1 MVMTDEMKARQTNG
15 KDFMCVCNMCT
26 NYNVCLAQDKE
37 KEKLLQEAY
46 LDEKSA
52 GVFVWVTAI
61 LIGVFLGYAWCWGAM
76 KGTVNQQN
84 AQIQQYKIYVDDV
97 KSSKEW
103 QAIDKCKDG
112 DYWKAECIAWEL
124 NNGGK

>member
-1 MVMTDEMKARQTNG
+1 MVMKKEMKEKNS
-15 KDFMCVCNMCT
+15 DFMCVCNMCS
-26 NYNVCLAQDKE
+26 NYTYCLAEDAEQ
-37 KEKLLQEAY
+37 EKLIKELC
-46 LDEKSA
+46 LDKTSA

-61 LIGVFLGYAWCWGAM
+61 LIGVFLGYAWCWSAM

-84 AQIQQYKIYVDDV
+84 AQILQYKIYVDDV

-124 NNGGK
+124 NNAK